1 MAKSV
6 VTTSTGPHGTTAV
19 TTQQKVKVWMQVIV
33 SLLMLIVGLL
43 ILTSP
48 NYVFNH
54 NFDESTKR
62 WASGWIGAVIG
73 YWLS

>member
-1 MAKSV
+1 
-6 VTTSTGPHGTTAV
+6 
-19 TTQQKVKVWMQVIV
+19 MQVIV
-33 SLLMLIVGLL
+33 SLIVLAVGLL

-48 NYVFNH
+48 NFIFRS

-62 WASGWIGAVIG
+62 WAAGWVGAVIG

>member
-1 MAKSV
+1 MAPKKESE
-6 VTTSTGPHGTTAV
+6 PADLPAV
-19 TTQQKVKVWMQVIV
+19 TTRQKVKVWMQVLV
-33 SLLMLIVGLL
+33 SLVVLAAGFA

-48 NYVFNH
+48 NYLCPKAV
-54 NFDESTKR
+54 DASTKQ

>member
-1 MAKSV
+1 LVNK

-33 SLLMLIVGLL
+33 S
-43 ILTSP
+43 ILVLVACFLVLTAP
-48 NYVFNH
+48 NFAFH
-54 NFDESTKR
+54 QNFDEATKR
-62 WASGWIGAVIG
+62 WAAGWIGAVIG